1 MTFIYSMFESLVS
14 QLLYSRNIK
23 NVNTKVCKSDVENS
37 TNFTS
42 TLTRYFTAI
51 LYFSCY
57 MIATAQID
65 QSNKIFPE
73 SIKNEA
79 LKSLSFYPELK
90 DTEIEFKYK
99 DTIKKS
105 TMQAQPTFGSV
116 FKSKKNRK
124 YLILISKKIQIEDE
138 SFTIDDIPS
147 DVLVGWLGHE
157 LGHVLDYSS
166 RSGMGMIIFGIK
178 YLFSGTHIKE
188 VERAADT
195 FAINHGMGEYI
206 LITKNF
212 ILDNASFSEKYKAKL
227 RKLYMSP
234 EEVMH
239 LIEGKK
245 H

>member
-1 MTFIYSMFESLVS
+1 MTFTYC
-14 QLLYSRNIK
+14 QLECFLFWLFSSRNKKCI
-23 NVNTKVCKSDVENS
+23 ES
-37 TNFTS
+37 TNNFTS
-42 TLTRYFTAI
+42 TLTPYLTAI
-51 LYFSCY
+51 LYFSLY

-73 SIKNEA
+73 SIRDEA

-90 DTEIEFKYK
+90 DTEIEFKFK
-99 DTIKKS
+99 DNIKKS
-105 TMQAQPTFGSV
+105 TMQAQPTFGSI
-116 FKSKKNRK
+116 FSSKGNRK
-124 YLILISKKIQIEDE
+124 YIILISRKIQIEDK
-138 SFTIDDIPS
+138 SFTINDIPS

-157 LGHVLDYSS
+157 LGHVMDYSS
-166 RSGMGMIIFGIK
+166 RSGMGMILFGIK

-206 LITKNF
+206 LKTKNF

-239 LIEGKK
+239 LIEGKG